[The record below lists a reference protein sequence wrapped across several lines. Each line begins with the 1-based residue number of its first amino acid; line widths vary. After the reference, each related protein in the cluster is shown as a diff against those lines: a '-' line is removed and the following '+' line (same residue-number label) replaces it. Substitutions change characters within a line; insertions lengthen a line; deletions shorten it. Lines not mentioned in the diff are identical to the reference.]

1 MIPQEFHDLLT
12 TTFGDAILEA
22 KLEGVFDPFIVVA
35 PDRVPAIARFL
46 RDDERTQCDALLC
59 LSGVDLTKGKL
70 GVVYHLQSMKLS
82 HTIVL
87 KTFVTAENPHCGSVE
102 AVWKTANWHER
113 EAYDMFGIVFDGHPD
128 LRRILLPD
136 DWEGYPLRKDYQV
149 PEFYN
154 GMKVPY

>member
-1 MIPQEFHDLLT
+1 MIPQEFFDLLKS
-12 TTFGDAILEA
+12 TFGDAILEA
-22 KLEGVFDPFIVVA
+22 KLDGVFDPFINVA
-35 PDRVPAIARFL
+35 PDRMPEVARFL
-46 RDDERTQCDALLC
+46 RDNEKTLCDALMC

-70 GVVYHLQSMKLS
+70 GVVYHIHSTKFN
-82 HTIVL
+82 HKIVL
-87 KTFVTAENPHCGSVE
+87 KASVTVEQPHVGSVE

-113 EAYDMFGIVFDGHPD
+113 EAYDMYGIVFDGHPD
-128 LRRILLPD
+128 LRRILMPD